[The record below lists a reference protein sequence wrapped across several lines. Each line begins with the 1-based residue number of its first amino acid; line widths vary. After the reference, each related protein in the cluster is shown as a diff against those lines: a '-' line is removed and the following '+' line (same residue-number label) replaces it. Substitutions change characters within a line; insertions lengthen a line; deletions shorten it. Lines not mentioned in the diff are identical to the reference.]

1 MSPYARLPSFKKF
14 DPQDF
19 LRDLGTPSKQIPIA
33 KYTSKRKSIILY
45 ERFINSA
52 NFLPWF
58 NEARAKEME
67 YAEERRKEAIYN
79 FDVTEAIED
88 LDATK

>member
-19 LRDLGTPSKQIPIA
+19 LRDLGSPSKSIPIA
-33 KYTSKRKSIILY
+33 KYSSKRNAIILY
-45 ERFINSA
+45 ERFIKGA

-58 NEARAKEME
+58 NEAREKEM
-67 YAEERRKEAIYN
+67 
-79 FDVTEAIED
+79 
-88 LDATK
+88 